1 MELERVIMTPEQ
13 FQSILS
19 GLPTTPGIYQY
30 FDAQGELIYVG
41 KAKNIRNRVRSYFLK
56 DQESKK
62 TRELVKRIERIQF
75 TTVNSEEDAFH
86 LENSLIKEFQPRYN
100 IRLKDDKTYP
110 WIVIKKEPFPRVFL
124 TRKKFNDGS
133 EYLGPFTHSQQVRE
147 LLEFIKQIV
156 PLRTCSL
163 ALHPKAVERGKFK
176 VCLEYH
182 LGNCLGPCAGHQSAE
197 SYNSGIRQ
205 IRDLLKGNLKPVI
218 EDVRAQMKNA
228 AAEWKYEEAERYRQK
243 LQFLENYRSRS
254 VVVNARV
261 KEVDVF
267 AGKEQQGHYFISY
280 LMVRNGAI
288 VQTHATRVENPLG
301 AETED
306 LLAAGIA
313 QIRERVSS
321 QAAEIVVPER
331 IEYPAASVRI
341 TVPRAGDKKAL
352 LDLAQKNLLHHI
364 QHWISTKWK
373 QTELDSLSS
382 EELLERVQEDL
393 QLPTIPRHIECFDN
407 SNFQGSYPVS
417 AMVCFRNGKPSPKDY
432 RQFHIRT
439 VVGINDF
446 ASMQEAV
453 TRRYQRLLNEGGALP
468 QLVIIDGGKG
478 QLNAAQQAVNEL
490 GLAGKM
496 TLIGLAKNVEEIFFT
511 GDSESLKL
519 DYRNP
524 SLLLVRRIR
533 DAVHQH
539 GLSFHQ
545 QLRSKGAFR
554 NELENIPSIGKQT
567 AEDLLSSFR
576 SVRNIQ
582 LQDFTALAAIV
593 GTAKA
598 RKIVDYFSK
607 NE

>member
-1 MELERVIMTPEQ
+1 MTLES
-13 FQSILS
+13 FQSIAP
-19 GLPTTPGIYQY
+19 GLPTSPGIYQY

-41 KAKNIRNRVRSYFLK
+41 KAKNLRNRIRSYFAK
-56 DQESKK
+56 DLESKK

-75 TTVNSEEDAFH
+75 TTVSSEEDAFH

-163 ALHPKAVERGKFK
+163 ALHPKAIAQGKFK

-182 LGNCLGPCAGHQSAE
+182 LGNCLGPCAGHQSLE
-197 SYNSGIRQ
+197 SYTNGIRQ
-205 IRDLLKGNLKPVI
+205 LRDLLQGNLKPVI
-218 EDVRAQMKNA
+218 EEVKAQMKTA
-228 AAEWKYEEAERYRQK
+228 SDAWKFEEAERWRQK
-243 LQFLENYRSRS
+243 LHFLENYRSRS
-254 VVVNARV
+254 VVANARV

-267 AGKEQQGHYFISY
+267 AGKEQQGNFFLSY
-280 LMVRNGAI
+280 LMIRNGAI
-288 VQTHATRVENPLG
+288 VQTHATRLENPM
-301 AETED
+301 D
-306 LLAAGIA
+306 LDANELMAAGIA
-313 QIRERVSS
+313 QIRERLNS
-321 QAAEIVVPER
+321 QAPEIILSER
-331 IEYPAASVRI
+331 IEYDDRTTRI

-373 QTELDSLSS
+373 DTEQDALSG

-393 QLPTIPRHIECFDN
+393 QLQSVPRHIECFDN
-407 SNFQGSYPVS
+407 SHFQGSYPVS
-417 AMVCFRNGKPSPKDY
+417 AMVCFKNGKPSPKDY

-446 ASMQEAV
+446 ASMHEAV
-453 TRRYQRLLNEGGALP
+453 TRRYQRLLNEDGSLP

-478 QLNAAQQAVNEL
+478 QLNAAQQAIHEL
-490 GLAGKM
+490 GLSGKM
-496 TLIGLAKNVEEIFFT
+496 TLVGLAKNVEEIFFS

-524 SLLLVRRIR
+524 SLLLIRRIR
-533 DAVHQH
+533 DAVHQY

-554 NELENIPSIGKQT
+554 NELENIPGIGKQT
-567 AEDLLSSFR
+567 AADLLTRFR

-582 LQDFTALAAIV
+582 LLGTEELTPIV
-593 GTAKA
+593 GAVKA
-598 RKIVDYFSK
+598 NKIVEYFRK
-607 NE
+607 FE

>member
-1 MELERVIMTPEQ
+1 MTPE
-13 FQSILS
+13 SLPS
-19 GLPTTPGIYQY
+19 VVAGLPTGPGVYQY
-30 FDAQGELIYVG
+30 FDEQGELIYVG
-41 KAKNIRNRVRSYFLK
+41 KAKNLRNRVRSYFQK
-56 DQESKK
+56 DLESNK
-62 TRELVKRIERIQF
+62 TRELVKRIRRIQF
-75 TTVNSEEDAFH
+75 TTVHSEEDAFH

-110 WIVIKKEPFPRVFL
+110 WIVIKKEPFPRIFL
-124 TRKKFNDGS
+124 TRKKFDDGS

-147 LLEFIKQIV
+147 LLEFVKQIV

-163 ALHPKAVERGKFK
+163 ALYPKSIEKGKFK

-197 SYNSGIRQ
+197 SYANGIRQ
-205 IRDLLKGNLKPVI
+205 IRDLLKGNLKPVM
-218 EDVRAQMKNA
+218 EEVRVQMKAA
-228 AAEWKYEEAERYRQK
+228 AAEWRYEEAERCRQK
-243 LQFLENYRSRS
+243 LRFLENYRSRS
-254 VVVNARV
+254 VVANARV

-267 AGKEQQGHYFISY
+267 AGKEQQGHFFISY

-288 VQTHATRVENPLG
+288 VQTHATRVEDPLG
-301 AETED
+301 SASGE
-306 LLAAGIA
+306 LLLAGIA
-313 QIRERVSS
+313 QLRERLGSS
-321 QAAEIVVPER
+321 ASEIVVAER
-331 IEYPAASVRI
+331 IEYPDASVRI
-341 TVPRAGDKKAL
+341 TLPRAGDKKAL
-352 LDLAQKNLLHHI
+352 LELAHKNLLHHI

-373 QTELDSLSS
+373 QTDLDVLSGDA
-382 EELLERVQEDL
+382 LLEQVQEDL
-393 QLPTIPRHIECFDN
+393 QLSNLPRHIECFDN

-417 AMVCFRNGKPSPKDY
+417 AMVCFKNGKPSRKDY
-432 RQFHIRT
+432 RQFHIRS

-453 TRRYQRLLNEGGALP
+453 TRRYQRLLREGGPFP

-478 QLNAAQQAVNEL
+478 QLNAAQQAIQEL
-490 GLAGKM
+490 GLSGQM

-511 GDSESLKL
+511 GDSQSLKL

-524 SLLLVRRIR
+524 SLLLIRRIR

-545 QLRSKGAFR
+545 QLRSKGAIR
-554 NELENIPSIGKQT
+554 NELENIPGIGKQT
-567 AEDLLSSFR
+567 AEELLSRFR

-582 LQDFTALAAIV
+582 EQEVGELAEVV
-593 GTAKA
+593 GPAKA
-598 RKIVDYFSK
+598 RKIVDYFRK

>member
-1 MELERVIMTPEQ
+1 MTPDSI
-13 FQSILS
+13 QSIVS
-19 GLPTTPGIYQY
+19 GLPTGPGIYQY
-30 FDAQGELIYVG
+30 FDVQGELIYVG
-41 KAKNIRNRVRSYFLK
+41 KAKNLRNRVRSYFVK
-56 DQESKK
+56 DLESNK

-110 WIVIKKEPFPRVFL
+110 WIVIKKEPFPRVFV

-163 ALHPKAVERGKFK
+163 ALHPKSIEKGKFK

-182 LGNCLGPCAGHQSAE
+182 LGNCLGPCAGHQTSE
-197 SYNSGIRQ
+197 SYNNGIRQ
-205 IRDLLKGNLKPVI
+205 IRELLKGNLKPVMQ
-218 EDVRAQMKNA
+218 EVRAHMNA
-228 AAEWKYEEAERYRQK
+228 AAAQWKYEEAARCQQK

-254 VVVNARV
+254 VVANARV

-267 AGKEQQGHYFISY
+267 AGKEQQGQYFISY
-280 LMVRNGAI
+280 LMIRNGSI
-288 VQTHATRVENPLG
+288 VQTHSTRVEDPLQSD
-301 AETED
+301 ASS

-313 QIRERVSS
+313 QLRERLWST
-321 QAAEIVVPER
+321 AREIVVAER
-331 IEYPAASVRI
+331 IDHPDHSVRI

-352 LDLAQKNLLHHI
+352 LELAQKNLLHHI
-364 QHWISTKWK
+364 QHWIATKWK
-373 QTELDSLSS
+373 QTELDALSDDA
-382 EELLERVQEDL
+382 LLEQVQEDL
-393 QLPTIPRHIECFDN
+393 QLSSIPRHIECFDN
-407 SNFQGSYPVS
+407 SNLHGSYPVS
-417 AMVCFRNGKPSPKDY
+417 AMVCFKNGKPSPKDY
-432 RQFHIRT
+432 RTFHIRT

-453 TRRYQRLLNEGGALP
+453 GRRYQRLLNEGGAFP

-478 QLNAAQQAVNEL
+478 QLNAAQEAINEL
-490 GLAGKM
+490 GLSGKM
-496 TLIGLAKNVEEIFFT
+496 TLIGLAKNVEEIFFA

-524 SLLLVRRIR
+524 TLLLVRRIR

-545 QLRSKGAFR
+545 QLRSKGAIQ
-554 NELENIPSIGKQT
+554 NEMENIPGIGKQT
-567 AEDLLSSFR
+567 ALELLTRFR
-576 SVRNIQ
+576 SVKNIQ
-582 LQDFTALAAIV
+582 ELPIESLSEVV
-593 GTAKA
+593 GPAKA
-598 RKIVDYFSK
+598 RKIVDYFNK

>member
-1 MELERVIMTPEQ
+1 MTPERI
-13 FQSILS
+13 QSIVS
-19 GLPTTPGIYQY
+19 GLPTSPGIYQY
-30 FDAQGELIYVG
+30 FDVQGELIYVG
-41 KAKNIRNRVRSYFLK
+41 KAKNLRNRVRSYFAK
-56 DQESKK
+56 DLESNK

-75 TTVNSEEDAFH
+75 TTVNTEEDAFH

-124 TRKKFNDGS
+124 TRKKINDGS

-163 ALHPKAVERGKFK
+163 ALHPRSIEKGKFK

-182 LGNCLGPCAGHQSAE
+182 LGNCLGPCAGHQSADA
-197 SYNSGIRQ
+197 YNNGIRQ
-205 IRDLLKGNLKPVI
+205 IRELLKGNLKPVM
-218 EDVRAQMKNA
+218 EDVRMQMKA
-228 AAEWKYEEAERYRQK
+228 AADEWKYEEAERCRQK
-243 LQFLENYRSRS
+243 LQFLENYRARS
-254 VVVNARV
+254 VVANARV

-267 AGKEQQGHYFISY
+267 AGKEQQGHFFISY
-280 LMVRNGAI
+280 LMIRNGSI
-288 VQTHATRVENPLG
+288 VQTHATRVEDPLQS
-301 AETED
+301 D
-306 LLAAGIA
+306 PQSLLAAGIA
-313 QIRERVSS
+313 QLRERLSS
-321 QAAEIVVPER
+321 SAAEIVVAER
-331 IEYPAASVRI
+331 IDYPDHSARI

-352 LDLAQKNLLHHI
+352 LELAQKNLLHHI

-373 QTELDSLSS
+373 QTELDALSD
-382 EELLERVQEDL
+382 EALLEQVQEDL
-393 QLPTIPRHIECFDN
+393 QLAAIPRHIECFDN
-407 SNFQGSYPVS
+407 SNLHGSYPVS
-417 AMVCFRNGKPSPKDY
+417 AMVCFKNGKPSPKDH
-432 RQFHIRT
+432 RTFHIRT

-453 TRRYQRLLNEGGALP
+453 TRRYQRLLNEDGPLP

-478 QLNAAQQAVNEL
+478 QLNAAQESINEL
-490 GLAGKM
+490 GLTGKM

-524 SLLLVRRIR
+524 TLLLVRRIR

-545 QLRSKGAFR
+545 QLRSKGAIR
-554 NELENIPSIGKQT
+554 NELENIPGIGKQT
-567 AEDLLSSFR
+567 AMELLTRFR
-576 SVRNIQ
+576 SVKNIQ
-582 LQDFTALAAIV
+582 DQSIDTLAEVV
-593 GTAKA
+593 GPAKA
-598 RKIVDYFSK
+598 RNIVDYF
-607 NE
+607 NRND

>member
-1 MELERVIMTPEQ
+1 MKPDSFQAVI
-13 FQSILS
+13 S

-30 FDAQGELIYVG
+30 FDELGELIYVG
-41 KAKNIRNRVRSYFLK
+41 KAKNLRNRVRSYFVAEQ
-56 DQESKK
+56 DSNK
-62 TRELVKRIERIQF
+62 TRELVKRIHRIQF

-86 LENSLIKEFQPRYN
+86 LENNLIKEFQPRYN

-163 ALHPKAVERGKFK
+163 VLQPKAIEKGKFK

-182 LGNCLGPCAGHQSAE
+182 LGNCLGPCAGHQSAD
-197 SYNSGIRQ
+197 SYAKGIRQ
-205 IRDLLKGNLKPVI
+205 IRDLLKGNLRPVM
-218 EDVRAQMKNA
+218 EEVRTQMKTA
-228 AAEWKYEEAERYRQK
+228 AADWKYEEAERCRQK
-243 LQFLENYRSRS
+243 LVFLENYRSRS
-254 VVVNARV
+254 VVANSRV
-261 KEVDVF
+261 KDVDVF
-267 AGKEQQGHYFISY
+267 AGKEQQGEYFISY

-288 VQTHATRVENPLG
+288 VQTHATRVENPLQS
-301 AETED
+301 D
-306 LLAAGIA
+306 HRSLLSAGIA
-313 QIRERVSS
+313 QLRERLASTANEILVEERLDYPD
-321 QAAEIVVPER
+321 QA
-331 IEYPAASVRI
+331 VRI

-352 LDLAQKNLLHHI
+352 LALAHKNLLHHI
-364 QHWISTKWK
+364 QHWISIKWK
-373 QTELDSLSS
+373 QTELDSLSA
-382 EELLERVQEDL
+382 EELLEQMQEDL
-393 QLPTIPRHIECFDN
+393 QLSTIPRHIECFDN

-417 AMVCFRNGKPSPKDY
+417 AMVCFKNGKPSPKDH

-439 VVGINDF
+439 VQGINDF

-453 TRRYQRLLNEGGALP
+453 SRRYQRLIREGGAFP

-478 QLNAAQQAVNEL
+478 QLNAAQQAIHEL
-490 GLAGKM
+490 GLSGKM

-511 GDSESLKL
+511 GDTESLKL

-524 SLLLVRRIR
+524 SLLMIRRIR

-545 QLRSKGAFR
+545 LLRSKGAIR
-554 NELENIPSIGKQT
+554 NELENIAGIGKQT
-567 AEDLLSSFR
+567 AEELLTKFR

-582 LQDFTALAAIV
+582 SASQTELSEIV
-593 GTAKA
+593 GPAKA

>member
-1 MELERVIMTPEQ
+1 MSPETI
-13 FQSILS
+13 QSILS
-19 GLPTTPGIYQY
+19 GLPTSPGVYQY
-30 FDAQGELIYVG
+30 FDVQGELIYVG
-41 KAKNIRNRVRSYFLK
+41 KAKNLRNRVKSYFVK
-56 DQESKK
+56 DLDSKK

-75 TTVNSEEDAFH
+75 TTVASEEDAFH
-86 LENSLIKEFQPRYN
+86 LENSLIKEYQPRYN

-110 WIVIKKEPFPRVFL
+110 WIVIKKEPFPRIFL

-147 LLEFIKQIV
+147 LLEFIKQVV

-163 ALHPKAVERGKFK
+163 ALHRTAIEKGKFK

-197 SYNSGIRQ
+197 SYTNGIRQ
-205 IRDLLKGNLKPVI
+205 IRDLLKGNLKPVM
-218 EDVRAQMKNA
+218 EDVRAQMKTA
-228 AAEWKYEEAERYRQK
+228 AAAWRYEEAERCRQK

-254 VVVNARV
+254 VVANARV

-267 AGKEQQGHYFISY
+267 AGKEQQGHFFISY

-288 VQTHATRVENPLG
+288 VQTHATRVEDPLG
-301 AETED
+301 SNPAD

-313 QIRERVSS
+313 QVRERLSS
-321 QAAEIVVPER
+321 TAREIVVSER
-331 IEYPAASVRI
+331 IEYPEAEVRL
-341 TVPRAGDKKAL
+341 TVPRGGDKKSL
-352 LDLAQKNLLHHI
+352 LELAHKNLLHHI

-373 QTELDSLSS
+373 QTELDALSS
-382 EELLERVQEDL
+382 EELLEQVQEDL
-393 QLPTIPRHIECFDN
+393 QLSALPRHIECFDN
-407 SNFQGSYPVS
+407 SHFQGSYPVS
-417 AMVCFRNGKPSPKDY
+417 AMVCFKNGKPSPKDY

-453 TRRYQRLLNEGGALP
+453 GRRYQRLLQEGGSLP

-478 QLNAAQQAVNEL
+478 QLNAAQEAIQEL

-519 DYRNP
+519 EYRNP
-524 SLLLVRRIR
+524 SLLLIRRIR

-545 QLRSKGAFR
+545 QLRSKGAIQ
-554 NELENIPSIGKQT
+554 NELENIPGIGKQT
-567 AEDLLSSFR
+567 AAELLRQFR
-576 SVRNIQ
+576 SVRKIQ
-582 LQDFTALAAIV
+582 TL
-593 GTAKA
+593 
-598 RKIVDYFSK
+598 RHR
-607 NE
+607 

>member
-1 MELERVIMTPEQ
+1 MTPEHL
-13 FQSILS
+13 QSIVN
-19 GLPTTPGIYQY
+19 GLPTGPGIYQY
-30 FDAQGELIYVG
+30 FDTLGELIYVG
-41 KAKNIRNRVRSYFLK
+41 KAKNLRNRVRSYFAK
-56 DQESKK
+56 DLDSQK

-110 WIVIKKEPFPRVFL
+110 WIVIKKEPFPRIFL

-163 ALHPKAVERGKFK
+163 ALYPTAVKKGKFK

-197 SYNSGIRQ
+197 SYDNGIRQ
-205 IRDLLKGNLKPVI
+205 IRNLLNGNLKPVMD
-218 EDVRAQMKNA
+218 EVRAQMKTA
-228 AAEWKYEEAERYRQK
+228 AAEWKYEEAARCKQK

-254 VVVNARV
+254 VVANARV
-261 KEVDVF
+261 TELDVF
-267 AGKEQQGHYFISY
+267 TGKEQQGHYFISY

-288 VQTHATRVENPLG
+288 VQTHSTRLENPL
-301 AETED
+301 AADDRT

-313 QIRERVSS
+313 QLREQLNSHS
-321 QAAEIVVPER
+321 KEIVVQEQ
-331 IEYPAASVRI
+331 IEYPEPEVRI

-352 LDLAQKNLLHHI
+352 LELAHKNLLHHI

-373 QTELDSLSS
+373 QTELDTLSS
-382 EELLERVQEDL
+382 DELLERVQEDL
-393 QLPTIPRHIECFDN
+393 QLPALPRDIECFDN

-417 AMVCFRNGKPSPKDY
+417 AMVCFRNAKPVPKDH

-446 ASMQEAV
+446 ASMHEAV
-453 TRRYQRLLNEGGALP
+453 TRRYQRLLNEGGSFP

-478 QLNAAQQAVNEL
+478 QLNAAQDAINEL
-490 GLAGKM
+490 GLSGKM
-496 TLIGLAKNVEEIFFT
+496 TLVGLAKNVEEIFFT
-511 GDSESLKL
+511 GDTESLKL

-524 SLLLVRRIR
+524 SLLLIRRIR

-545 QLRSKGAFR
+545 QLRSKGAIQ
-554 NELENIPSIGKQT
+554 NELENIPGIGKQT
-567 AEDLLSSFR
+567 AEELLTQFR
-576 SVRNIQ
+576 SVKKIQ
-582 LQDFTALAAIV
+582 ALSTDELAVVV
-593 GTAKA
+593 GPSKA
-598 RKIVDYFSK
+598 RKIVDYFKK
-607 NE
+607 NA